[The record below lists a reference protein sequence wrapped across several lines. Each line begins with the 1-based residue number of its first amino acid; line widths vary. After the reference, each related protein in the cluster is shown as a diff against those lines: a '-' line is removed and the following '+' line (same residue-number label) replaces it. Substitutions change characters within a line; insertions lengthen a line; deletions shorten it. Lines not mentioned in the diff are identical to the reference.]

1 LRGRS
6 VSDAGGTVLR
16 TIVALALVA
25 VATATVIACDD
36 ASAPDGPPG
45 GDPTPIEPAIT
56 VNQPAIRANVA
67 VPFAISGSAN
77 VFEGALSVRVVDAAG
92 QPLCER
98 FVQATAGS
106 GTRGNWTTTMAFV
119 PPQARSDP
127 PTPEPVE
134 ATIRAFTYSA
144 DDGSER
150 DVTLHQI
157 ILSHEVP
164 AITIEEPACNTRV
177 SKSAPLVVNG
187 EALVFEAALTVELR
201 TPSGETVL
209 TQNILALDGTQRSP
223 WTATFD
229 ISGPDV
235 ATGNYDLV
243 ALSFSAEDGS
253 PENIF
258 AIPIEVAE

>member
-1 LRGRS
+1 MKTLL
-6 VSDAGGTVLR
+6 AAALLTFAF
-16 TIVALALVA
+16 VACA
-25 VATATVIACDD
+25 D
-36 ASAPDGPPG
+36 ASAPDAPPG

-56 VNQPAIRANVA
+56 VNQPAIRSAVT

-98 FVQATAGS
+98 FVQATSGS

-119 PPQARSDP
+119 PPQARSQP
-127 PTPEPVE
+127 PAAEPVE

-144 DDGSER
+144 ADGSER

-157 ILSHEVP
+157 TLSP
-164 AITIEEPACNTRV
+164 QLPPITIEAPRCNARV
-177 SKSAPLVVNG
+177 SKSAPLAASG

-201 TPSGETVL
+201 TPSGDTL
-209 TQNILALDGTQRSP
+209 LSQNVLALDGTQRSP

-229 ISGPDV
+229 ISGPDI
-235 ATGNYDLV
+235 APGQYDLV
-243 ALSFSAEDGS
+243 ALNFSARDGS
-253 PENIF
+253 VENIF
-258 AIPIEVAE
+258 AIPIEVVE